1 MHNHIN
7 SKGYSLV
14 ELMIAITLGLF
25 LVAAASGTYIVQN
38 RSFTAQES
46 VTEINT
52 QAKIAL
58 DRIAHELRSTGVGAP
73 DDLNE
78 EPINGVTS
86 LIVPFDRTS
95 ESDAITI
102 VGGFRSIG
110 TLWPAGTAPGLA
122 CPASVGMG
130 TSQVSLLYSG
140 TEAPNMSNKRYLSID
155 SMEFVEVQSCTPDP
169 SDCAPGIVTLDR
181 TLSQDFPLTDL
192 DGNDQCDSGRPV
204 YLVEDATFCID
215 ENSTLRRISRNA
227 EPGTCPAEATMD
239 NKAIAENIDDFQI
252 AYAVD
257 LDDDGFADDQ
267 NANGTFDNE
276 DFLDGSDVAD
286 PDKIRAIRINILA
299 RSDRAAPDF
308 TGLGNPPEVIE
319 NRNHSATNDG
329 FRRRWWQ
336 TVVSMRNE

>member
-1 MHNHIN
+1 MRNHTN
-7 SKGYSLV
+7 STGYTLI
-14 ELMIAITLGLF
+14 ELMVAITIGLF

-38 RSFTAQES
+38 RSFTTQES

-58 DRIAHELRSTGVGAP
+58 DLIANEIRSTGFGAP

-86 LIVPFDRTS
+86 LIVPIDRTT
-95 ESDAITI
+95 ESDALII

-110 TLWPAGTAPGLA
+110 TLWPAGAAPVA

-130 TSQVSLLYSG
+130 SSEVSISYSG
-140 TEAPNMSNKRYLSID
+140 TEAPNESNKRYLSID
-155 SMEFVEVQSCTPDP
+155 SMEFVEVQSCVSEDGE
-169 SDCAPGIVTLDR
+169 CGPGIITLDR

-192 DGNDQCDSGRPV
+192 NADGNCDTGRPV
-204 YLVEDATFCID
+204 YLVEDVTFCID
-215 ENSTLRRISRNA
+215 IDSTLRRIRRHDDPA
-227 EPGTCPAEATMD
+227 TCPAEATMD
-239 NKAIAENIDDFQI
+239 NNAIAENIEDFQI

-257 LDDDGFADDQ
+257 IDDDGFADDQ
-267 NANGTFDNE
+267 NASGSFDND
-276 DFLDGSDVAD
+276 DFLDGSGVAD
-286 PDKIRAIRINILA
+286 PDTIRAVRINILA
-299 RSDRAAPDF
+299 RADRADPNF
-308 TGLGNPPEVIE
+308 EGLGNPPAEIE
-319 NRNHSATNDG
+319 NRDHSATNDS